1 MRSAGV
7 GVLAALVVG
16 LLAPIQPVAAHV
28 RTRDPIAQRYAVGV
42 RVLPLEDSTRATP
55 ADPEGQTP
63 VLASATRVLPTTIY
77 YPAHGEAPSQSVIE
91 AGNVAVADA
100 RAAAGPFPVVLFS
113 HGAPG
118 TPHDYASIL
127 ERWAREG
134 YVVVAPTYPVT
145 SIAGPT
151 DVGYADQR
159 EQVRDA
165 RFVLD
170 RVLELNHDPE
180 SAGGLDGLLD
190 ETRIGVAG
198 HSMGGLTTLALVSD
212 CCRDRRVKAAL
223 VLAGVSRSHGGPP
236 VRHPMGPILFAHGRF
251 DIAVPFT
258 DSARAY
264 AGARI
269 PKYLLEI
276 RFPIAGILGHL
287 LPFFPA
293 AGRLSSS
300 VARVLDD
307 FLAGYLRGDRS
318 ARPALVTAARSRKDF
333 RLRLAR

>member
-1 MRSAGV
+1 MRRAAV
-7 GVLAALVVG
+7 GVLAALAVG
-16 LLAPIQPVAAHV
+16 LVAPIEPVSAHV
-28 RTRDPIAQRYAVGV
+28 RTRDPIEQRYAVGV
-42 RVLPLEDSTRATP
+42 RVLPLEDTTRATP

-63 VLASATRVLPTTIY
+63 VLASPTRALPTTIY
-77 YPAHGEAPSQSVIE
+77 YPARGEPAVQSAVR
-91 AGNVAVADA
+91 AGDVAVADA

-159 EQVRDA
+159 DQVRDA

-170 RVLELNHDPE
+170 RVLALNRVSVPD
-180 SAGGLDGLLD
+180 GGLGGLLD
-190 ETRIGVAG
+190 PKRIAAAG

-223 VLAGVSRSHGGPP
+223 VLAGVSQGRDGPP
-236 VRHPMGPILFAHGRF
+236 VRHPAGPILLAHGRF

-258 DSARAY
+258 DSVRAY
-264 AGARI
+264 AGART

-276 RFPIAGILGHL
+276 RFPIAGVLGHL

-307 FLAGYLRGDRS
+307 FLAGYLRGDRP
-318 ARPALVTAARSRKDF
+318 ARPALVTAARSRKYL
-333 RLRLAR
+333 RLRSAR